1 MYLAPPSLCPQQS
14 SPPSLH
20 SVSKTECPRSW
31 PSRHIWHVT
40 CFSQRD
46 LSRSDIY
53 HFQLESWRVGAW
65 FVVLT
70 SPYCRGQGSPGQ
82 DGTWAQALQQLP
94 VDTHQEKR
102 NVLCFEPLSFG
113 EWLVSYS
120 SITWPILTSTG
131 PEWINEWKNTIHSLA
146 QPGSSLCGIS
156 NHKPTQICPQ
166 PMGKQDQSHGQ
177 DREPRRE
184 AIWQSEG
191 LTDHITGSV

>member
-1 MYLAPPSLCPQQS
+1 MYLAPSLVHS
-14 SPPSLH
+14 NPPSLH

-31 PSRHIWHVT
+31 PSRHIWHVI

-65 FVVLT
+65 FCGTHIPLLQRSGKSRPGWNLST
-70 SPYCRGQGSPGQ
+70 SPATTPSGHTPGKKKC
-82 DGTWAQALQQLP
+82 AF
-94 VDTHQEKR
+94 
-102 NVLCFEPLSFG
+102 CFEPLSFG

-177 DREPRRE
+177 DRSPGGRLY
-184 AIWQSEG
+184 G
-191 LTDHITGSV
+191 KLKDLLDHITGSV